1 MNVGPQRRLP
11 LCIMDHLDEYSTYVL
26 GVVGAATLY
35 FLYLLL
41 RTDAEAP
48 VPYNVALPEQAQP
61 GWRGQVLQEP
71 TLKVRSLFRTLQY
84 VN

>member
-1 MNVGPQRRLP
+1 MERF
-11 LCIMDHLDEYSTYVL
+11 DEYSAVVL
-26 GVVGAATLY
+26 AAVGAATLY

-48 VPYNVALPEQAQP
+48 VPYNVAPPEQARP
-61 GWRGQVLQEP
+61 GWRGEVLQEP
-71 TLKVRSLFRTLQY
+71 TLKVRKSRKTHGI